1 MPLRLVAG
9 ALHPGAEGLADG
21 VLAFQGGVLT
31 TGDLLAT
38 WAVELAVH
46 QLDLAREV
54 DVAPPTPAALGLARR
69 TVEALAAAGLAV
81 PAFTDRLPAP

>member
-1 MPLRLVAG
+1 VSDALRSSVERLD
-9 ALHPGAEGLADG
+9 DG

-31 TGDLLAT
+31 TGDFLAT

-54 DVAPPTPAALGLARR
+54 DVAPPTPGALRLARR
-69 TVEALAAAGLAV
+69 TVEALTEAGLGV
-81 PAFTDRLPAP
+81 PAFAGRLPAQ